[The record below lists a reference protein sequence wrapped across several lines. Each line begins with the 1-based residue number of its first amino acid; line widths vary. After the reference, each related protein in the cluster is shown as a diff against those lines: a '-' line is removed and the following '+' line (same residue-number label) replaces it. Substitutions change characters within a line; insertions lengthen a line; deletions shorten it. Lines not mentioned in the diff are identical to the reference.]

1 VWPCFL
7 ALAFR
12 GDLSD
17 TMTPLLAAP
26 VGPRSA
32 LGAPV
37 RRDSVWREASASGGL
52 SHRQWK
58 RATSRPYA
66 C

>member
-17 TMTPLLAAP
+17 TVAPLLDQP

-37 RRDSVWREASASGGL
+37 
-52 SHRQWK
+52 
-58 RATSRPYA
+58 
-66 C
+66 